1 MTETFSAQ
9 KSTHEEKS
17 IPAMT
22 INIWSDIRCP
32 FCYIGKRNFER
43 AVEQF
48 AHKDSVEVI
57 WRSFELDPSLKTQ
70 PESDL
75 FGYLAKVKG
84 MSYEESVQMHQHV
97 TDVARG
103 AGLDF
108 NFDKAVVANSYNG
121 HRLIQLAKSLG
132 LGDEAEELLFKAH
145 FTDGRNIDDPQVL
158 LQIGLTIGIPEASV
172 NRLLESDEFSS
183 EVNADKAMASSL
195 GVRGVPFFLINDK
208 FAITGAQPS
217 AVFLQALDKAWK
229 ATVFSSS

>member
-1 MTETFSAQ
+1 MTETFSTQ
-9 KSTHEEKS
+9 KPTEKEAS
-17 IPAMT
+17 LPVMT

-43 AVEQF
+43 ALEQF
-48 AHKDSVEVI
+48 AHKDSVAVT

-75 FGYLAKVKG
+75 YSYLAKVKG

-97 TDVARG
+97 TEVARA

-132 LGDEAEELLFKAH
+132 LGNEAEEHLFKAH
-145 FTDGRNIDDPQVL
+145 FTDGRNIDDPDVL
-158 LQIGLTIGIPEASV
+158 REVGLVIGIPEDRV
-172 NRLLESDEFSS
+172 KRLLESDEYSA

-195 GVRGVPFFLINDK
+195 GIRGVPFFLINEK
-208 FAITGAQPS
+208 FGLTGAQPS

-229 ATVFSSS
+229 ATVSNP

>member
-1 MTETFSAQ
+1 MTETLSTQ
-9 KSTHEEKS
+9 KPTQEETS
-17 IPAMT
+17 LPVMT

-43 AVEQF
+43 ALEQF
-48 AHKDSVEVI
+48 AHKDSVEVT

-97 TDVARG
+97 TEVARA

-132 LGDEAEELLFKAH
+132 LGSEAEEHLFKAH
-145 FTDGRNIDDPQVL
+145 FTDGRNIDDPVVL
-158 LQIGLTIGIPEASV
+158 QEVGLAIGIPEARLK
-172 NRLLESDEFSS
+172 RLLESDEFSA
-183 EVNADKAMASSL
+183 EVNMDKAAASSL
-195 GVRGVPFFLINDK
+195 GIRGVPFFLINDK
-208 FAITGAQPS
+208 FALTGAQPS
-217 AVFLQALDKAWK
+217 AVFLQALDKVWK
-229 ATVFSSS
+229 ATVSNS

>member
-1 MTETFSAQ
+1 MA
-9 KSTHEEKS
+9 
-17 IPAMT
+17 

-43 AVEQF
+43 ALEQF
-48 AHKDSVEVI
+48 AHKDSVEVN

-97 TDVARG
+97 TEVARA

-132 LGDEAEELLFKAH
+132 LDNEAEEHLFKAH
-145 FTDGRNIDDPQVL
+145 FTDGRNIDDPHVL
-158 LQIGLTIGIPEASV
+158 QDVGHAIGIPEARV
-172 NRLLESDEFSS
+172 KRLLETDEFSA

-195 GVRGVPFFLINDK
+195 GIRGVPFFLINEK
-208 FAITGAQPS
+208 FALTGAQPS

-229 ATVFSSS
+229 ATVPNP